1 MTLFAD
7 ACFLDPA
14 TTPAR
19 VVVTNVC
26 GTINILNVG
35 VDLTGEWD
43 IESLQATYTDQ
54 SSQPPTTRTADGFGD
69 FHLTQTQNHISGSG
83 NLQISGA
90 THFSGDKTAAIT
102 ATLSGSAL
110 VGISIDALDHNA
122 NNGAGCQLHLR
133 GSGTLDPSLR
143 RITLTFSGTDCDGVY
158 QNGSAVFTR

>member
-1 MTLFAD
+1 MA
-7 ACFLDPA
+7 AH
-14 TTPAR
+14 
-19 VVVTNVC
+19 
-26 GTINILNVG
+26 
-35 VDLTGEWD
+35 E
-43 IESLQATYTDQ
+43 ESLRRLAVHDEQLIQ
-54 SSQPPTTRTADGFGD
+54 SLLGIR
-69 FHLTQTQNHISGSG
+69 L
-83 NLQISGA
+83 
-90 THFSGDKTAAIT
+90 SGDKTAAIT